1 MFDQLA
7 IKMAAQLKT
16 AFKEMCLDEKEILHK
31 LLFIVQLTNSSTT
44 EQKEFRKKKL
54 NYYRTTRVIFKVNWN
69 KQISILPLCI
79 PKPAFY

>member
-31 LLFIVQLTNSSTT
+31 LLFIVQLTTSSTT
-44 EQKEFRKKKL
+44 EQKEFRKKKIEL
-54 NYYRTTRVIFKVNWN
+54 LQNN
-69 KQISILPLCI
+69 KGY
-79 PKPAFY
+79 F